1 MSQYLITA
9 DQFRVESKIKSNQTK
24 LNNSHQEI
32 IPQNFKKRSLKAII
46 VWIWI
51 WYSLTPLVYWCLV
64 CRLKIIKNLFNKDEM
79 SSIFRLKLQAIKLPF
94 SKVSEMRNSL
104 KNKEQRCHKNILIA
118 QTDKKLWIKMR
129 RISN

>member
-1 MSQYLITA
+1 
-9 DQFRVESKIKSNQTK
+9 
-24 LNNSHQEI
+24 
-32 IPQNFKKRSLKAII
+32 
-46 VWIWI
+46 
-51 WYSLTPLVYWCLV
+51 
-64 CRLKIIKNLFNKDEM
+64 M